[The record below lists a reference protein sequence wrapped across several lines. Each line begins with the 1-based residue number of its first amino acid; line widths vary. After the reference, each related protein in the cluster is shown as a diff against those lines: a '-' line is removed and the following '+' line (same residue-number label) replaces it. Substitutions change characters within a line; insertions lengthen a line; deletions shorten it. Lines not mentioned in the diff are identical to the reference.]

1 MAATTLSKCTS
12 TELETLLK
20 IAKATFVET
29 FGHLN
34 DPAHFDA
41 YVAKAFTLA
50 QFEKELSTPGS
61 DFYLLRVD
69 GHAAGYLKLNFPPA
83 QSDLN
88 EPQSMEI
95 ERIYL
100 YNQYQGSGLGKLLFN
115 KAMEEAA
122 NAEVKYI
129 WLGVWEK
136 NEKAIRFYESRGF
149 YKFAKHPF
157 KLGDD
162 LQSDDLMRLDL

>member
-1 MAATTLSKCTS
+1 MATTSLSKCTS

-41 YVAKAFTLA
+41 YVAKAFTLE

-61 DFYLLRVD
+61 DFYLLTVD

-95 ERIYL
+95 ERIY
-100 YNQYQGSGLGKLLFN
+100 
-115 KAMEEAA
+115 
-122 NAEVKYI
+122 
-129 WLGVWEK
+129 
-136 NEKAIRFYESRGF
+136 F
-149 YKFAKHPF
+149 YKMLHRKK
-157 KLGDD
+157 KLKKKVHQLKQSQDKYADD
-162 LQSDDLMRLDL
+162 FLDSFLERRTLDFYHKKGVDPCQFSEILSDPWKMIEDDDGA